1 MLIKQ
6 SEQSPIKGPCDLC
19 GTADVEHTE
28 HYAYIARGA
37 TGRWCEVLWVCD
49 VCGSHAE
56 HVDDEPVMT
65 AAQAREYVTNFPE
78 WADF

>member
-6 SEQSPIKGPCDLC
+6 SEQSPITGDCDLC
-19 GTADVEHTE
+19 GTPDSEHGE
-28 HYAYIARGA
+28 HYAFIARGA

-49 VCGSHAE
+49 VCGSQRE
-56 HVDDEPVMT
+56 DSDDEPVMT
-65 AAQAREYVTNFPE
+65 AKQAREYVTDGLE